1 MLYLPNR
8 SNERR
13 FTLRPSNKSYLLWFL
28 VAVILAAIIFSLR
41 PNDTLPESL
50 LESLLL
56 AVSGLACYGASNRCG
71 SGLGNQQHG
80 GGPWLMVAYL
90 GLAGVAQ
97 LVFSLFEDGAVREL
111 WVAVSNEPAELA
123 ILVGGLA
130 AACIFTGIFEECLMR
145 GLLFPAIEDRYKPS
159 RNAAV
164 IAACVSSLVFGL
176 LHVAGD
182 LTIALEMDVIFQLSV
197 LAKIAQASFFG
208 FVMCSIFKTHGIA
221 WCIAAHALFDFI
233 VFLPG
238 AMALEAPAA
247 SYATSSLPGLLGI
260 LCSTLLLIPPV
271 LRSYQVL
278 AHNPE

>member
-13 FTLRPSNKSYLLWFL
+13 FALKPSNKSYLLWFL
-28 VAVILAAIIFSLR
+28 VAAILAAIIFALC
-41 PNDTLPESL
+41 PNDTLSESL

-56 AVSGLACYGASNRCG
+56 AVSGLACYSISNRHG
-71 SGLGNQQHG
+71 SKAGILQHG
-80 GGPWLMVAYL
+80 GGPWLMVVYL
-90 GLAGVAQ
+90 GLVGIAQ
-97 LVFSLFEDGAVREL
+97 LVFSLFEDGAAREL
-111 WVAVSNEPAELA
+111 WVAVSNESEELV
-123 ILVGGLA
+123 IQIGSLA
-130 AACIFTGIFEECLMR
+130 VTCIFTGIFEECLMR
-145 GLLFPAIEDRYKPS
+145 GLLFPAIEDRYEPS

-176 LHVAGD
+176 LHVASD
-182 LTIALEMDVIFQLSV
+182 LPTALEMDVVFQLSI
-197 LAKIAQASFFG
+197 LAKVAQASLFG
-208 FVMCSIFKTHGIA
+208 FVMCSVFKTHGIA

-238 AMALEAPAA
+238 AIALKAPVA

-260 LCSTLLLIPPV
+260 ICATLLLLPPV
-271 LRSYQVL
+271 LRSYQTL